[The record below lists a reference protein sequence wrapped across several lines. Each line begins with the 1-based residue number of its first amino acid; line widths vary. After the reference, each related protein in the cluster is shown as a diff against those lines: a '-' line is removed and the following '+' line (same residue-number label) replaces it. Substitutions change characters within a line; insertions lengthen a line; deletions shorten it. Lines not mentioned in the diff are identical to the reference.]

1 MTIRSFVFSLLT
13 TDTTLIALGIT
24 ADSVFTTHDVDTP
37 QVRPMIVLRWG
48 LTDNVLNR
56 SPIASRGLQV
66 WVHDQPGDYE
76 RIETILR
83 RVRTLLTSVSAQNAG
98 ASDAWVSEIKWE
110 RFSEDLSDEDAGT
123 IARNGDFTIT
133 GSAA

>member
-1 MTIRSFVFSLLT
+1 MTIRSFVFSRLT
-13 TDTTLIALGIT
+13 TDATLNSLGIT
-24 ADSVFTTHDVDTP
+24 ANSVFTTHDVDTP

-48 LTDNVLNR
+48 LTDNVLNH
-56 SPIASRGLQV
+56 SPMAARALQV
-66 WVHDQPGDYE
+66 WVHDRPGDYE

-83 RVRTLLTSVSAQNAG
+83 RVRTLLTSVSAENAG
-98 ASDAWVSEIKWE
+98 ASDEWVSEIRWD

-123 IARNGDFTIT
+123 ITRNGDFTIT

>member
-13 TDTTLIALGIT
+13 ADATLNSLGIT
-24 ADSVFTTHDVDTP
+24 ANSVFTTHDVDTP

-48 LTDNVLNR
+48 ITDNVLNK
-56 SPIASRGLQV
+56 SPMASRGLQV
-66 WVHDQPGDYE
+66 WVHDEPGDYE

-83 RVRTLLTSVSAQNAG
+83 RVRTLLTSVSAANAG
-98 ASDAWVSEIKWE
+98 TNEDWVTEIKWE
-110 RFSEDLSDEDAGT
+110 RFSEDLSDEDART
-123 IARNGDFTIT
+123 ITRNGDFTIT

>member
-1 MTIRSFVFSLLT
+1 MTIRSFVFSRLT
-13 TDTTLIALGIT
+13 TDATLNSLGIT
-24 ADSVFTTHDVDTP
+24 ANSVFTTHDADTP

-48 LTDNVLNR
+48 LTDNVLNHSSMAAR
-56 SPIASRGLQV
+56 ALQV
-66 WVHDQPGDYE
+66 WVHDHPGDYE

-83 RVRTLLTSVSAQNAG
+83 RVRTLLTSVSAENAG
-98 ASDAWVSEIKWE
+98 ASDEWVSEIRWD

-123 IARNGDFTIT
+123 ITRNGDFTIT